1 MEYNL
6 DQLQKSV
13 EEELAGVKDAA
24 GLERFRVAYLGR
36 KKGKLNAVLRSLK
49 DLPEVERRVVGPRA
63 NTLKQ
68 YLEQKIEEKKR
79 ELESAGLS
87 DGEGERIDVTA
98 PAKRGPSGH
107 LHPMTQLMRKAIAI
121 FSSMGFDVASGPEV
135 ETEYYNFDALNVP
148 KDHPA
153 RDMQDTFWL
162 DIPGLLLRTQTSPVQ
177 IRYMEKHK
185 PPFRMIAPGK
195 VFRNEATDATHEAQF
210 YQMEGLMIGK
220 DVSLA
225 NLKAILEVFYR
236 NLLDDQKLKIR
247 FRPSYFPF
255 VEPGVETDLT
265 CFKCRGKGCAV
276 CKKTGWIEVMGA
288 GMVHP
293 KVLENAGIDSRE
305 WQGFAFGGGLD
316 RIAMIKYGIDDI
328 RLLYNGDLRFL
339 KQF

>member
-1 MEYNL
+1 MEINL
-6 DQLQKSV
+6 DQLQKLAD
-13 EEELAGVKDAA
+13 EELNGVKDAA

-36 KKGKLNAVLRSLK
+36 KEGKLNAVLRSLK
-49 DLPEVERRVVGPRA
+49 DLPEEERRVVGPRA
-63 NTLKQ
+63 NALRQ
-68 YLEQKIEEKKR
+68 YLEQKIEEKVR
-79 ELESAGLS
+79 DLESAGLS

-98 PAKRGPSGH
+98 PAKRLSRGH
-107 LHPMTQLMRKAIAI
+107 LHPMTQLMQKAIVI
-121 FSSMGFDVASGPEV
+121 FSSMGFGVVSGPEV

-162 DIPGLLLRTQTSPVQ
+162 DVPGLLLRTQTSPVQ

-210 YQMEGLMIGK
+210 YQLEGLMIGK

-293 KVLENAGIDSRE
+293 KVLENVGIDSRQ